1 MRLERDILTRL
12 ADWKDKASRKPLILQ
27 GVRQVG
33 KTWLL
38 KHFGSVYFDDT
49 AYFNFEK
56 QKELE
61 QFFSSTKDP
70 ERIIDNLALVQGR
83 PIVPQKTLIIFDEI
97 QECNDALNSLKYFS
111 SPLALSTARHCLRQR
126 RNSGPTTAWAGGSP
140 RSTRVIPGP
149 A

>member
-12 ADWKDKASRKPLILQ
+12 VDWKDKASRKPLILQ

-38 KHFGSVYFDDT
+38 KHFGSVNFDDT

-56 QKELE
+56 QKELA

-83 PIVPQKTLIIFDEI
+83 PIIPQKTLIIFDEI
-97 QECNDALNSLKYFS
+97 QECNDALNSLKYFCEERPDYVIACAGS
-111 SPLALSTARHCLRQR
+111 LLGVAMSRGASFLSLIH
-126 RNSGPTTAWAGGSP
+126 
-140 RSTRVIPGP
+140 I
-149 A
+149 